1 MLSTVEAPLRARPAP
16 LLSQVVLSLQLP
28 FAAIPLVLF
37 CSRPELMGTLKPPR
51 WLLLA
56 SWACVMV
63 IVLINATLVINLVL
77 GR

>member
-1 MLSTVEAPLRARPAP
+1 MLV
-16 LLSQVVLSLQLP
+16 LSQVVLSLQLP

-37 CSRPELMGTLKPPR
+37 CSRPELMGPLKTPL

-56 SWACVMV
+56 SWACVVV

>member
-1 MLSTVEAPLRARPAP
+1 
-16 LLSQVVLSLQLP
+16 VVLSLQLP

-56 SWACVMV
+56 SWACVAV
-63 IVLINATLVINLVL
+63 IVLINATLVVNLVL

>member
-1 MLSTVEAPLRARPAP
+1 
-16 LLSQVVLSLQLP
+16 VVLSLQLP

-37 CSRPELMGTLKPPR
+37 CSRPELMGPLKTPL

-63 IVLINATLVINLVL
+63 IMLINATLVINLIL

>member
-1 MLSTVEAPLRARPAP
+1 
-16 LLSQVVLSLQLP
+16 LP

-56 SWACVMV
+56 SWACVAV